1 MEYHNSM
8 AFLYNQFKISEDEE
22 DNNLMAIWNEKSK
35 IIVIALYHYSA
46 VLKAYYHNTDGPFDQ
61 EVDKVYDYFFDK
73 NFSDREPLE
82 SKIIDDNKVKA
93 SFEEMLSID
102 YIPPNNPENVR
113 AHLAALWVFYH
124 LFPLLTDKP
133 FALSIVMGLD
143 LALAKLL
150 IKSYMLIAL
159 TTEAG
164 WSRDS
169 DRKRFENIRK
179 QKRKEENRQL
189 ILIAYR
195 EIDIRNKTKNRVA
208 KEIQGILNA
217 RMQTPPGL
225 NTIKRRLEDEGLKPF

>member
-1 MEYHNSM
+1 MEYQNSM
-8 AFLYNQFKISEDEE
+8 AFLYSQFKSSEDEE

-46 VLKAYYHNTDGPFDQ
+46 VLKAYYHNTGGMFEQ
-61 EVDKVYDYFFDK
+61 EVDKVYDYFFDQ
-73 NFSDREPLE
+73 NFPYREPLE
-82 SKIIDDNKVKA
+82 SKIIEDNRVKA
-93 SFEEMLSID
+93 SLEKMLNID
-102 YIPPNNPENVR
+102 YIPPNNTEDVR

-124 LFPLLTDKP
+124 LLPALTDKP
-133 FALSIVMGLD
+133 FPLSIVMGLD

-189 ILIAYR
+189 ILTAYR

-208 KEIQGILNA
+208 KEIQGILNT
-217 RMQTPPGL
+217 RMQNPPGL